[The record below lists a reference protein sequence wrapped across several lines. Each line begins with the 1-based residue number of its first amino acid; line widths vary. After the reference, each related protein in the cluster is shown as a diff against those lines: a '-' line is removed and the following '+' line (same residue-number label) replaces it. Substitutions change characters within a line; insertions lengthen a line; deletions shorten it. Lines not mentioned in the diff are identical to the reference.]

1 MNNFN
6 RMIQLAQEVFAAHND
21 PMQLDVDEHTIE
33 QLKQLHPATVS
44 EYVDGDGPV
53 LWVIIIPTINAL
65 MHEFID
71 GKISETELLSKTPL
85 HSQYD
90 ALYLCSA
97 MVLDEFRKK
106 GLATQYTLAAI
117 QAIRKE
123 HQIKDFFVWAFTAE
137 GYALAE
143 SIAKQENLPLLKR
156 ERK

>member
-21 PMQLDVDEHTIE
+21 PMQLDVDEQIIE

-71 GKISETELLSKTPL
+71 AKISETELLSKTPL
-85 HSQYD
+85 QSQYD

-97 MVLDEFRKK
+97 MVLEDYRKK
-106 GLATQYTLAAI
+106 GLAKHYTLAAI
-117 QAIRKE
+117 QAIRKQ
-123 HQIKDFFVWAFTAE
+123 HQIKNLFVWAFTAE
-137 GYALAE
+137 GNTLAE